1 MNINISLFKK
11 KIIKFSISIIMLLI
25 IGLSTVDNYGIS
37 SDEKLEINMVFWNV
51 NLVTKGEPIPS
62 DLKYY
67 GTLFNFTSAIVFK
80 GKKTLEQI
88 IPLKNNQEENTND
101 FYERI
106 KLKHKLTFLV
116 SLIAYISV
124 SGMVGI
130 LAGWEYTWLAPLV
143 LALFP
148 RFWGHSF
155 FNPKDIPFAAMFT
168 LGTYIGCYLIDYYL
182 KTSKRQVVR
191 LGFNR
196 LTLFS
201 LFYGILIGLV
211 SGTRIGGC
219 FLLFFV
225 VVTHFFVNFR
235 KNHYRSFLPFISV
248 YILILIAWVITVTVI
263 HPASWSN
270 PLTWLLDTFNYL
282 SQHGWSG
289 DLLFEGKFIPAQSLP
304 WYYLPK
310 WIVITTPLI
319 FQIAFILGLVSILF
333 KFNKFK
339 DIQLVCIL
347 LVLLQIFFLPLVAI
361 VKQSTIYD
369 GIRQFLFIIPG
380 IAVIV
385 TVSLIWIYQ
394 TISNKKIKLFTFTL
408 IAVLFLQIIFDM
420 ISLHPYEYIYFNR
433 ISGGLAKARNQYETD
448 YWGLSMREGMEWI
461 NKNASPNTI
470 VVSSSQ
476 LDSSRTFATPGITVI
491 SNQQFE
497 QREIEEPFYYIA
509 RPRWNLQE
517 KFPDCP
523 IVYKVVKQGVPLTIV
538 KKCE

>member
-1 MNINISLFKK
+1 MNVNISLFKK
-11 KIIKFSISIIMLLI
+11 NLIKISISIIMLLI

-37 SDEKLEINMVFWNV
+37 TDERLEINMVFWNI
-51 NLVTKGEPIPS
+51 NLVTKGEPIPW
-62 DLKYY
+62 DLQYY
-67 GTLFNFTSAIVFK
+67 GTLFNFTSEAVFK
-80 GKKTLEQI
+80 AKRTFEQI
-88 IPLKNNQEENTND
+88 IPLKNNQEENAND
-101 FYERI
+101 FYKRI

-130 LAGWEYTWLAPLV
+130 LAGWEYTWLAPIT

-168 LGTYIGCYLIDYYL
+168 LGTYLGCYLIAYYL
-182 KTSKRQVVR
+182 RIGEQKVVK

-201 LFYGILIGLV
+201 FLYGILIGLV

-225 VVTHFFVNFR
+225 ATTHFLVNLR
-235 KNHYRSFLPFISV
+235 KNHYRSFFPFISL
-248 YILILIAWVITVTVI
+248 YILMLIAWVITVTII

-289 DLLFEGKFIPAQSLP
+289 DVLFEGKLISAQSLP
-304 WYYLPK
+304 WYYLPQ
-310 WIVITTPLI
+310 WIAMTTPLI
-319 FQIAFILGLVSILF
+319 FQIAFILGLVLILI
-333 KFNKFK
+333 KFTKFR
-339 DIQLVCIL
+339 DIQLVCL
-347 LVLLQIFFLPLVAI
+347 LLILLQIFFLPLLAI
-361 VKQSTIYD
+361 IKQSTIYD
-369 GIRQFLFIIPG
+369 GMRQFLFIIPG

-385 TVSLIWIYQ
+385 TTSLIWIYQ
-394 TISNKKIKLFTFTL
+394 AISNKKIKLFVSTL
-408 IAVLFLQIIFDM
+408 IAVLLFQIIFDM
-420 ISLHPYEYIYFNR
+420 ASLHPYEYIYFNR
-433 ISGGLAKARNQYETD
+433 ISGGLAKAHNQYDTD

-461 NKNASPNTI
+461 NENVSPNTI

-476 LDSSRTFATPGITVI
+476 LHSSSTFADPKVVVI
-491 SNQQFE
+491 STQEFE
-497 QREIEEPFYYIA
+497 QREVKEPFYYIA
-509 RPRWNLQE
+509 RPRWELQQ

-523 IVYKVVKQGVPLTIV
+523 IVYEVIRQGVPLTIV